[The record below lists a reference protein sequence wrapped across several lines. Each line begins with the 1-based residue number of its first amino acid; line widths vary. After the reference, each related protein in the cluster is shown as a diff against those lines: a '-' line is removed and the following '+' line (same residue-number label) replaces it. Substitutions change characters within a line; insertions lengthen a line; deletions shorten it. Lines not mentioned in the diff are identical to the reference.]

1 MTLRNKVCKM
11 AKKLDVTNGK
21 VTEYVKNEDET
32 TEEVELDD

>member
-32 TEEVELDD
+32 EEVEIDD

>member
-1 MTLRNKVCKM
+1 MSLRDRVTKM

-21 VTEYVKNEDET
+21 VTEYVKKEDET

>member
-32 TEEVELDD
+32 TEEVEIDD